1 MKNKRSTKEQSF
13 CWQEKKVLRLFRCL
27 YVGKEL
33 DRIRNLYLTLTEIYS
48 DFNGQDIK
56 YYTET
61 IAKYSGLS
69 KGWIPKGLKILEE
82 LKVIEL
88 VEERSKG
95 KFKGKKLIFTPE
107 NVEEME
113 KFTGEEE
120 IDNEETITGE
130 TVTEETIAEEIITGE
145 TITGKTITEETTTG
159 KTITR
164 ETITGETITGET
176 VTGKT
181 ITGET
186 IAEEIITGETIMGE
200 TITGKTITG
209 ETVAGFLQTSEDIFV
224 LEDNKRLKDI
234 NNTHTEGEKNIENRE
249 CKKDGMENTPVEIQQ
264 ILKKYKELNL
274 PDFDY
279 RPENYILLRAYGELG
294 AAKLFEALTLMSQS
308 KFVKNNMSVNAI
320 FKVENLK
327 KAINGNF
334 KDKIYKGKKSIS
346 DTKKEFKEIEYEDST
361 GEFIKGLLAKTSRG
375 GVDEEM

>member
-107 NVEEME
+107 NIEEME
-113 KFTGEEE
+113 KFTREEE
-120 IDNEETITGE
+120 SDNEETVTGKTTTGEIITGE
-130 TVTEETIAEEIITGE
+130 TITEETIAEEIITGE
-145 TITGKTITEETTTG
+145 TITGKTITKETT
-159 KTITR
+159 
-164 ETITGETITGET
+164 
-176 VTGKT
+176 
-181 ITGET
+181 
-186 IAEEIITGETIMGE
+186 
-200 TITGKTITG
+200 TGKTITG

-249 CKKDGMENTPVEIQQ
+249 CKKVDMENTPVEIQQ

-279 RPENYILLRAYGELG
+279 RPENHILLRAYGELG
-294 AAKLFEALTLMSQS
+294 AAKLFEALILMSQS

>member
-107 NVEEME
+107 NIEEME
-113 KFTGEEE
+113 KFTREEE
-120 IDNEETITGE
+120 IDNEETIAEETITG
-130 TVTEETIAEEIITGE
+130 ETIAEKIITGE
-145 TITGKTITEETTTG
+145 TITGKTITEETT
-159 KTITR
+159 
-164 ETITGETITGET
+164 
-176 VTGKT
+176 
-181 ITGET
+181 
-186 IAEEIITGETIMGE
+186 
-200 TITGKTITG
+200 TGKTITG

-249 CKKDGMENTPVEIQQ
+249 CKKVDMENTPVEIQQ

>member
-1 MKNKRSTKEQSF
+1 M
-13 CWQEKKVLRLFRCL
+13 RLFRCL

-107 NVEEME
+107 NIEEME
-113 KFTGEEE
+113 KFTREEE
-120 IDNEETITGE
+120 IDNEETTTGE
-130 TVTEETIAEEIITGE
+130 TITGKTITGETIAEEIITGE
-145 TITGKTITEETTTG
+145 TITGKTITEET
-159 KTITR
+159 
-164 ETITGETITGET
+164 
-176 VTGKT
+176 
-181 ITGET
+181 
-186 IAEEIITGETIMGE
+186 
-200 TITGKTITG
+200 ITGKTITG
-209 ETVAGFLQTSEDIFV
+209 ETVAGFLQTSEDSFV

-294 AAKLFEALTLMSQS
+294 ATKLFEALTLMSQS

>member
-113 KFTGEEE
+113 KFTREEE

-130 TVTEETIAEEIITGE
+130 IITEETIIE
-145 TITGKTITEETTTG
+145 
-159 KTITR
+159 
-164 ETITGETITGET
+164 ET

-186 IAEEIITGETIMGE
+186 ITEEIITGETIMGE

-209 ETVAGFLQTSEDIFV
+209 ETVADFLQTSEDSFV

-279 RPENYILLRAYGELG
+279 RPENHILLRAYGELG
-294 AAKLFEALTLMSQS
+294 ATKLFEALTLMSQS

>member
-113 KFTGEEE
+113 KFTREEE
-120 IDNEETITGE
+120 INNEEAIAEETITGE
-130 TVTEETIAEEIITGE
+130 TTTGE
-145 TITGKTITEETTTG
+145 TIIE
-159 KTITR
+159 
-164 ETITGETITGET
+164 ET

-181 ITGET
+181 IT
-186 IAEEIITGETIMGE
+186 GE

-209 ETVAGFLQTSEDIFV
+209 ETVAGFLQTSEDSFV

-249 CKKDGMENTPVEIQQ
+249 CKKVDMENTPVEIQQ

-274 PDFDY
+274 PNFDY

>member
-113 KFTGEEE
+113 KFTREEE

-274 PDFDY
+274 PNFDY

>member
-107 NVEEME
+107 NIEEME
-113 KFTGEEE
+113 KFTREEE
-120 IDNEETITGE
+120 IDNEETIAGEIIAEETITG
-130 TVTEETIAEEIITGE
+130 ETIAEEIITGE
-145 TITGKTITEETTTG
+145 TITGKTITEETT
-159 KTITR
+159 
-164 ETITGETITGET
+164 
-176 VTGKT
+176 
-181 ITGET
+181 
-186 IAEEIITGETIMGE
+186 
-200 TITGKTITG
+200 TGKTITG

-249 CKKDGMENTPVEIQQ
+249 CKKVDMENTPVEIQQ

-279 RPENYILLRAYGELG
+279 RPENHILLRAYGELG

>member
-107 NVEEME
+107 NIEEME
-113 KFTGEEE
+113 KFTREEE
-120 IDNEETITGE
+120 IDNEETIIEETITGETVTGE
-130 TVTEETIAEEIITGE
+130 TVTEETIAGEIIM
-145 TITGKTITEETTTG
+145 
-159 KTITR
+159 
-164 ETITGETITGET
+164 
-176 VTGKT
+176 
-181 ITGET
+181 
-186 IAEEIITGETIMGE
+186 GETIMGE

-294 AAKLFEALTLMSQS
+294 ATKLFEALTLMSQS

>member
-1 MKNKRSTKEQSF
+1 MKNKRSAKEQSF

-107 NVEEME
+107 NIEEME
-113 KFTGEEE
+113 KFTREEE
-120 IDNEETITGE
+120 SDNE
-130 TVTEETIAEEIITGE
+130 
-145 TITGKTITEETTTG
+145 
-159 KTITR
+159 
-164 ETITGETITGET
+164 ET

-186 IAEEIITGETIMGE
+186 IAEEIITGETITGKTITKE
-200 TITGKTITG
+200 TTTGKTITG

-249 CKKDGMENTPVEIQQ
+249 CKKDGMKNTPVEIQQ

-279 RPENYILLRAYGELG
+279 RPENHILLRAYGELG
-294 AAKLFEALTLMSQS
+294 ATKLFEALTLMSQS

>member
-113 KFTGEEE
+113 KFTREEE
-120 IDNEETITGE
+120 IDNEETIIEETITGETVTGE
-130 TVTEETIAEEIITGE
+130 TVTEETIAGEIIMGE
-145 TITGKTITEETTTG
+145 TITGKTITEETT
-159 KTITR
+159 
-164 ETITGETITGET
+164 
-176 VTGKT
+176 
-181 ITGET
+181 
-186 IAEEIITGETIMGE
+186 
-200 TITGKTITG
+200 TGKTITG

-249 CKKDGMENTPVEIQQ
+249 CKKVDMENTPVEIQQ
-264 ILKKYKELNL
+264 ILKKYNELNL

>member
-113 KFTGEEE
+113 KFTREEE
-120 IDNEETITGE
+120 IDNEETIIEETITGETVTGE
-130 TVTEETIAEEIITGE
+130 TVTEETIAGEIIM
-145 TITGKTITEETTTG
+145 
-159 KTITR
+159 
-164 ETITGETITGET
+164 
-176 VTGKT
+176 
-181 ITGET
+181 
-186 IAEEIITGETIMGE
+186 GETIMGE

-294 AAKLFEALTLMSQS
+294 ATKLFEALTLMSQS

>member
-107 NVEEME
+107 NIEEME
-113 KFTGEEE
+113 KFTREEE
-120 IDNEETITGE
+120 IDNEETIT
-130 TVTEETIAEEIITGE
+130 
-145 TITGKTITEETTTG
+145 EETTT
-159 KTITR
+159 
-164 ETITGETITGET
+164 EE
-176 VTGKT
+176 T

-186 IAEEIITGETIMGE
+186 IAEETITGETIIEE

-209 ETVAGFLQTSEDIFV
+209 ETVADFLQTSEDSFV

-294 AAKLFEALTLMSQS
+294 ATKLFEALTLMSQS

>member
-113 KFTGEEE
+113 KFTREEE
-120 IDNEETITGE
+120 INNEETIIE
-130 TVTEETIAEEIITGE
+130 
-145 TITGKTITEETTTG
+145 
-159 KTITR
+159 
-164 ETITGETITGET
+164 ET

-186 IAEEIITGETIMGE
+186 IIEESIAGKTITGETIAEEITMGETITGETITGE

-209 ETVAGFLQTSEDIFV
+209 ETVADFLQTSEDIFV

-249 CKKDGMENTPVEIQQ
+249 CKKVDMENTPVEIQQ

-279 RPENYILLRAYGELG
+279 RPENHILLRAYGELG

>member
-113 KFTGEEE
+113 KFTREEE
-120 IDNEETITGE
+120 IDNEETIT
-130 TVTEETIAEEIITGE
+130 
-145 TITGKTITEETTTG
+145 EETTTG
-159 KTITR
+159 EIIT
-164 ETITGETITGET
+164 EE
-176 VTGKT
+176 T

-186 IAEEIITGETIMGE
+186 IAEETITGETIIEE
-200 TITGKTITG
+200 TTTGKTITG

-249 CKKDGMENTPVEIQQ
+249 CKKVDMENTPVEIQQ

-294 AAKLFEALTLMSQS
+294 ATKLFEALTLMSQS

>member
-107 NVEEME
+107 NIEEME
-113 KFTGEEE
+113 KFTREEE
-120 IDNEETITGE
+120 IDNEETIAEETITGE
-130 TVTEETIAEEIITGE
+130 TITEETVTGK
-145 TITGKTITEETTTG
+145 TITGKTITEETT
-159 KTITR
+159 
-164 ETITGETITGET
+164 
-176 VTGKT
+176 
-181 ITGET
+181 
-186 IAEEIITGETIMGE
+186 
-200 TITGKTITG
+200 TGKTITG

-249 CKKDGMENTPVEIQQ
+249 CKKDDMENTPVEIQQ

-279 RPENYILLRAYGELG
+279 RPENHILLRAYGELG

>member
-107 NVEEME
+107 NIEEME

-120 IDNEETITGE
+120 INNEETIAEETITGE
-130 TVTEETIAEEIITGE
+130 TITGETITEETVTGKTITGETITEEIITGE
-145 TITGKTITEETTTG
+145 TITGKTITEETT
-159 KTITR
+159 
-164 ETITGETITGET
+164 
-176 VTGKT
+176 
-181 ITGET
+181 
-186 IAEEIITGETIMGE
+186 
-200 TITGKTITG
+200 TGKTITG

-249 CKKDGMENTPVEIQQ
+249 CKKVDMENTPVEIQQ

>member
-113 KFTGEEE
+113 KFTREEE
-120 IDNEETITGE
+120 IDNEETIAEETVTGKTITGE
-130 TVTEETIAEEIITGE
+130 TITEETITGESIAEEIIMGE
-145 TITGKTITEETTTG
+145 TITGKTITEETT
-159 KTITR
+159 
-164 ETITGETITGET
+164 
-176 VTGKT
+176 
-181 ITGET
+181 
-186 IAEEIITGETIMGE
+186 
-200 TITGKTITG
+200 TGKTITG

-249 CKKDGMENTPVEIQQ
+249 CKKVDMENTPVEIQQ

>member
-113 KFTGEEE
+113 KFTREEE
-120 IDNEETITGE
+120 INNEEAIAEETIT
-130 TVTEETIAEEIITGE
+130 
-145 TITGKTITEETTTG
+145 
-159 KTITR
+159 
-164 ETITGETITGET
+164 
-176 VTGKT
+176 
-181 ITGET
+181 
-186 IAEEIITGETIMGE
+186 GE

-249 CKKDGMENTPVEIQQ
+249 CKKVDMENTPVEIQQ

>member
-113 KFTGEEE
+113 KFTREEE
-120 IDNEETITGE
+120 IDNEETIT
-130 TVTEETIAEEIITGE
+130 
-145 TITGKTITEETTTG
+145 EETTT
-159 KTITR
+159 
-164 ETITGETITGET
+164 EE
-176 VTGKT
+176 T

-186 IAEEIITGETIMGE
+186 IAEETITGETIIEE

-234 NNTHTEGEKNIENRE
+234 NNTHTEEEKNIENRE

-279 RPENYILLRAYGELG
+279 RPENHILLRAYGELG
-294 AAKLFEALTLMSQS
+294 ATKLFEALTLMSQS

>member
-1 MKNKRSTKEQSF
+1 M
-13 CWQEKKVLRLFRCL
+13 RLFRCL

-107 NVEEME
+107 NIEEME

-120 IDNEETITGE
+120 INN
-130 TVTEETIAEEIITGE
+130 EETIAE
-145 TITGKTITEETTTG
+145 
-159 KTITR
+159 

-181 ITGET
+181 IT
-186 IAEEIITGETIMGE
+186 GE

-279 RPENYILLRAYGELG
+279 RPENHILLRAYGELG

>member
-113 KFTGEEE
+113 KFTREEE
-120 IDNEETITGE
+120 INNEEAIAEETITGE
-130 TVTEETIAEEIITGE
+130 TTTGE
-145 TITGKTITEETTTG
+145 TIIE
-159 KTITR
+159 
-164 ETITGETITGET
+164 ET

-181 ITGET
+181 IT
-186 IAEEIITGETIMGE
+186 GE

-209 ETVAGFLQTSEDIFV
+209 ETVAGFLQTSEDSFV

-249 CKKDGMENTPVEIQQ
+249 CKKVDMENTPVEIQQ

-279 RPENYILLRAYGELG
+279 RPENHILLRAYGELG
-294 AAKLFEALTLMSQS
+294 AVKLFEALTLMSQS

>member
-107 NVEEME
+107 NIEEME

-120 IDNEETITGE
+120 INNE
-130 TVTEETIAEEIITGE
+130 
-145 TITGKTITEETTTG
+145 
-159 KTITR
+159 

-186 IAEEIITGETIMGE
+186 ITEEIITGETITGKTITEE
-200 TITGKTITG
+200 TTTGKTITG

-249 CKKDGMENTPVEIQQ
+249 CKKDDMENTPVEIQQ

-279 RPENYILLRAYGELG
+279 RPENHILLRAYGELG

>member
-107 NVEEME
+107 NIEEME
-113 KFTGEEE
+113 KFTREEE
-120 IDNEETITGE
+120 IDNEETIIE
-130 TVTEETIAEEIITGE
+130 
-145 TITGKTITEETTTG
+145 
-159 KTITR
+159 
-164 ETITGETITGET
+164 ET

-186 IAEEIITGETIMGE
+186 IAEEIITGETITEKTIAGEIIAEEIITGE
-200 TITGKTITG
+200 TITGKIITG

-249 CKKDGMENTPVEIQQ
+249 CKKVDMENTPVEIQQ

-279 RPENYILLRAYGELG
+279 RPENHILLRAYGELG
-294 AAKLFEALTLMSQS
+294 ATKLFEALTLMSQS

>member
-113 KFTGEEE
+113 KFTREEE
-120 IDNEETITGE
+120 IDNEETIAEETVTGKTITGE
-130 TVTEETIAEEIITGE
+130 TITEETITGESIAEEIIMGE
-145 TITGKTITEETTTG
+145 TITGKTITEETT
-159 KTITR
+159 
-164 ETITGETITGET
+164 
-176 VTGKT
+176 
-181 ITGET
+181 
-186 IAEEIITGETIMGE
+186 
-200 TITGKTITG
+200 TGKTITG

-249 CKKDGMENTPVEIQQ
+249 CKKVDMKNTPVEIQQ

>member
-120 IDNEETITGE
+120 INNEEAIAEETITGE
-130 TVTEETIAEEIITGE
+130 TTTGE
-145 TITGKTITEETTTG
+145 TIIE
-159 KTITR
+159 
-164 ETITGETITGET
+164 ET

-181 ITGET
+181 IT
-186 IAEEIITGETIMGE
+186 GE

-249 CKKDGMENTPVEIQQ
+249 CKKDDMENTPVEIQQ

-274 PDFDY
+274 PNFDY

>member
-113 KFTGEEE
+113 KFTREEE
-120 IDNEETITGE
+120 IDNEETIIE
-130 TVTEETIAEEIITGE
+130 
-145 TITGKTITEETTTG
+145 
-159 KTITR
+159 
-164 ETITGETITGET
+164 ET

-186 IAEEIITGETIMGE
+186 IAEEIITGETITEKTIAGEIIAEEIITGE
-200 TITGKTITG
+200 TITGKIITG

-249 CKKDGMENTPVEIQQ
+249 CKKVDMENTPVEIQQ

-279 RPENYILLRAYGELG
+279 RPENHILLRAYGELG
-294 AAKLFEALTLMSQS
+294 ATKLFEALTLMSQS

>member
-107 NVEEME
+107 NIEEME
-113 KFTGEEE
+113 KFTREEE
-120 IDNEETITGE
+120 IDNE
-130 TVTEETIAEEIITGE
+130 
-145 TITGKTITEETTTG
+145 
-159 KTITR
+159 
-164 ETITGETITGET
+164 ET

-186 IAEEIITGETIMGE
+186 IAEEIITGETI
-200 TITGKTITG
+200 TGKIITG

-249 CKKDGMENTPVEIQQ
+249 CKKDGMKNTPVEIQQ

-279 RPENYILLRAYGELG
+279 RPENHILLRAYGELG
-294 AAKLFEALTLMSQS
+294 ATKLFEALTLMSQS

>member
-1 MKNKRSTKEQSF
+1 M
-13 CWQEKKVLRLFRCL
+13 
-27 YVGKEL
+27 GKEL

-107 NVEEME
+107 NIEEME

-120 IDNEETITGE
+120 INNEETIAEETITGE
-130 TVTEETIAEEIITGE
+130 IIA
-145 TITGKTITEETTTG
+145 
-159 KTITR
+159 
-164 ETITGETITGET
+164 
-176 VTGKT
+176 GKT

-186 IAEEIITGETIMGE
+186 IIEETT
-200 TITGKTITG
+200 TGKTITG

-249 CKKDGMENTPVEIQQ
+249 CKKDDMENTPVEIQQ

-274 PDFDY
+274 PDFSM
-279 RPENYILLRAYGELG
+279 E
-294 AAKLFEALTLMSQS
+294 
-308 KFVKNNMSVNAI
+308 
-320 FKVENLK
+320 
-327 KAINGNF
+327 
-334 KDKIYKGKKSIS
+334 
-346 DTKKEFKEIEYEDST
+346 
-361 GEFIKGLLAKTSRG
+361 
-375 GVDEEM
+375 

>member
-107 NVEEME
+107 NIEEME
-113 KFTGEEE
+113 KFTREEE
-120 IDNEETITGE
+120 IDNEETIT
-130 TVTEETIAEEIITGE
+130 
-145 TITGKTITEETTTG
+145 EETTT
-159 KTITR
+159 
-164 ETITGETITGET
+164 EE
-176 VTGKT
+176 T

-186 IAEEIITGETIMGE
+186 IAEETITGETIIEE

-209 ETVAGFLQTSEDIFV
+209 ETVAGFLQTSEDSFV

-234 NNTHTEGEKNIENRE
+234 NNTHTEEEKNIENRE

-279 RPENYILLRAYGELG
+279 RPENHILLRAYGELG
-294 AAKLFEALTLMSQS
+294 ATKLFEALTLMSQS

>member
-113 KFTGEEE
+113 KFTREEE
-120 IDNEETITGE
+120 IDNEETIAEETVTGKTITGE
-130 TVTEETIAEEIITGE
+130 TITEETITGESIAEEIIMGE
-145 TITGKTITEETTTG
+145 TITGKTITEETT
-159 KTITR
+159 
-164 ETITGETITGET
+164 
-176 VTGKT
+176 
-181 ITGET
+181 
-186 IAEEIITGETIMGE
+186 
-200 TITGKTITG
+200 TGKTITG

-249 CKKDGMENTPVEIQQ
+249 CKKVDMENTPVEIQQ

-274 PDFDY
+274 PNFDY
-279 RPENYILLRAYGELG
+279 RPENHILLRAYGELG

>member
-113 KFTGEEE
+113 KFTREEE
-120 IDNEETITGE
+120 IDNEETIAEE
-130 TVTEETIAEEIITGE
+130 TIIEETIAEEIIMG
-145 TITGKTITEETTTG
+145 
-159 KTITR
+159 
-164 ETITGETITGET
+164 ETITGETIT
-176 VTGKT
+176 
-181 ITGET
+181 
-186 IAEEIITGETIMGE
+186 EEIITGETIIGE

-209 ETVAGFLQTSEDIFV
+209 ETVAGFLQTSEDSFV

-234 NNTHTEGEKNIENRE
+234 NTTHTEGEKNIENRE
-249 CKKDGMENTPVEIQQ
+249 CKKVDMENTPVEIQQ

-274 PDFDY
+274 PNFDY

-320 FKVENLK
+320 FKVENLSL
-327 KAINGNF
+327 IH
-334 KDKIYKGKKSIS
+334 I
-346 DTKKEFKEIEYEDST
+346 
-361 GEFIKGLLAKTSRG
+361 
-375 GVDEEM
+375 

>member
-107 NVEEME
+107 NIEEME
-113 KFTGEEE
+113 KFTREEE
-120 IDNEETITGE
+120 IDNEETIAEETITGE
-130 TVTEETIAEEIITGE
+130 TITEKTIAGEIIAEEIITGE
-145 TITGKTITEETTTG
+145 TITG
-159 KTITR
+159 
-164 ETITGETITGET
+164 ETIIE
-176 VTGKT
+176 
-181 ITGET
+181 
-186 IAEEIITGETIMGE
+186 E

-279 RPENYILLRAYGELG
+279 RPENHILLRAYGELG

>member
-113 KFTGEEE
+113 KFTREEE
-120 IDNEETITGE
+120 IDNEETIT
-130 TVTEETIAEEIITGE
+130 
-145 TITGKTITEETTTG
+145 EETTT
-159 KTITR
+159 
-164 ETITGETITGET
+164 EE
-176 VTGKT
+176 T

-186 IAEEIITGETIMGE
+186 IAEETITGETITEE

-249 CKKDGMENTPVEIQQ
+249 CKKVDMENTPVEIQQ

-279 RPENYILLRAYGELG
+279 RPENHILLRAYGELG

>member
-113 KFTGEEE
+113 KFTREEE
-120 IDNEETITGE
+120 INNEETII
-130 TVTEETIAEEIITGE
+130 EESIA
-145 TITGKTITEETTTG
+145 
-159 KTITR
+159 
-164 ETITGETITGET
+164 
-176 VTGKT
+176 GKT

-186 IAEEIITGETIMGE
+186 IAEETITGETITEE

-209 ETVAGFLQTSEDIFV
+209 ETVADFLQTSEDIFV

-279 RPENYILLRAYGELG
+279 RPENHILLRAYGELG